1 MWFTGDS
8 GSLSSNLQV
17 AGVGVHEHQHQQLTI
32 GAKFMPHGSDRHVRE
47 AAN

>member
-17 AGVGVHEHQHQQLTI
+17 AGVGVHECQQQQLTT
-32 GAKFMPHGSDRHVRE
+32 GAKFMPHVSDRHVHQ